1 MLSGYV
7 ELRPTHM
14 PANCMNGRLVTL
26 LQATEFRSIGLNT
39 PATLSPTSVGD
50 AHNWR
55 VFIA

>member
-1 MLSGYV
+1 MKLAPKP
-7 ELRPTHM
+7 E
-14 PANCMNGRLVTL
+14 
-26 LQATEFRSIGLNT
+26 LQAHYCLPPSTEFRIIISNI

>member
-1 MLSGYV
+1 MIFVWL
-7 ELRPTHM
+7 
-14 PANCMNGRLVTL
+14 NGLGRQL
-26 LQATEFRSIGLNT
+26 ARAYGIPYPILNI

>member
-1 MLSGYV
+1 MRTLNSC
-7 ELRPTHM
+7 P
-14 PANCMNGRLVTL
+14 GRI
-26 LQATEFRSIGLNT
+26 ARIPGIRYPILNI